1 MAFAKELVATL
12 KTELRSKR
20 VTYLD
25 VSKHLELSESSVKRI
40 FSEGD
45 MTLQRLESIC
55 SLIELDICTLA
66 AKADEQRRHIKRL
79 TLEQEKLLVN
89 NEKLLLLTVHLIYGW
104 SYQQILDTYEIE
116 LHEGQRMLTQLDN
129 MKLIELM
136 RDNRVRI
143 LLSADFQWIQSGP
156 IQQFFERSVQ
166 NEFFESRF
174 SGDGELRLV
183 MNGWLSMH
191 SLKAFHE
198 NMTRLTREFE
208 AQKSFDQH
216 VPVEERRGTTLVV
229 AVRPWTLE
237 IFDKYVKAGSRADS
251 LRRR

>member
-1 MAFAKELVATL
+1 MAFAQELIATL
-12 KTELRSKR
+12 KSELRSKR

-25 VSKHLELSESSVKRI
+25 VSKHLGLSESSVKRL
-40 FSEGD
+40 FSDGD
-45 MTLQRLESIC
+45 MSLQRLESIC
-55 SLIELDICTLA
+55 HLIELDISTLA
-66 AKADEQRRHIKRL
+66 AKADEKRRHIKHL
-79 TLEQEKLLVN
+79 TLEQEKVLVN

-104 SYQQILDTYEIE
+104 RYQQILDTYEIE
-116 LHEGQRMLTQLDN
+116 VHEGQQMLTQLDK
-129 MKLIELM
+129 MKIIELM

-143 LLSADFQWIQSGP
+143 LLSTDFQWTKNGP
-156 IQQFFERSVQ
+156 IQQFFEHRVQ
-166 NEFFESRF
+166 NEFFESHF

-229 AVRPWTLE
+229 AVRPWTLD
-237 IFDKYVKAGSRADS
+237 IFDKYVKPGVRTDLS
-251 LRRR
+251 LR

>member
-1 MAFAKELVATL
+1 MAFAQELVATL
-12 KTELRSKR
+12 KKELRTKR
-20 VTYLD
+20 VTYVD
-25 VSKHLELSESSVKRI
+25 VSRHLGLSESSIKRM

-45 MTLQRLESIC
+45 MSLQRLESIC
-55 SLIELDICTLA
+55 NLIELDIGTLA

-79 TLEQEKLLVN
+79 TLEQEKQLVN
-89 NEKLLLLTVHLIYGW
+89 NEKLLLIAVHLIYGW
-104 SYQQILDTYEIE
+104 SYQQILETYEIE
-116 LHEGQRMLTQLDN
+116 PHDGQRLLTRLDR
-129 MKLIELM
+129 MQIIELM
-136 RDNRVRI
+136 LDNRVRV

-156 IQQFFERSVQ
+156 IQQFFEHSVQ

-208 AQKSFDQH
+208 AQKSYDRH
-216 VPVEERRGTTLVV
+216 VPVEERRETTLVV
-229 AVRPWTLE
+229 AVRPWTLD
-237 IFDKYVKAGSRADS
+237 IFEKYAKSK
-251 LRRR
+251 

>member
-1 MAFAKELVATL
+1 MAFAQELVATL
-12 KTELRSKR
+12 KKELRTKR
-20 VTYLD
+20 VTYVE
-25 VSKHLELSESSVKRI
+25 VSRHLGLSESSIKRM

-45 MTLQRLESIC
+45 MSLQRLESIC
-55 SLIELDICTLA
+55 NLIELDIGTLA
-66 AKADEQRRHIKRL
+66 TKADEQRRHIKRL
-79 TLEQEKLLVN
+79 TLEQEKQLVN
-89 NEKLLLLTVHLIYGW
+89 DEKLLLLAVHLIYGW
-104 SYQQILDTYEIE
+104 SYQQILETYEIE
-116 LHEGQRMLTQLDN
+116 AHDGQRLLTRLDR
-129 MKLIELM
+129 MQIIELM
-136 RDNRVRI
+136 LDNRVRV

-156 IQQFFERSVQ
+156 IQQFFEHSVQ

-208 AQKSFDQH
+208 AQKSYDRH

-229 AVRPWTLE
+229 AVRPWTLD
-237 IFDKYVKAGSRADS
+237 IFEKYAKSK
-251 LRRR
+251 